1 MMPRMTGHRPWFAS
15 YPPDVPTSLEPYPE
29 ASLFSLVES
38 AAGRFPDRPAIA
50 WFGKHL
56 RYAGLLQ
63 EVERCSAMLAR
74 LGVRQGD
81 RVALIVPN
89 SPPYVI
95 AFYACQRLG
104 AIVVGNNP
112 LYTKREMEHQLRDAE
127 PKVVLVADLLY
138 ADFADVFAAAGVGTV
153 VVTRLNDYMPLVKK
167 LLAPLAVFRKQQKAA
182 GKPWPPVAKDAPVL
196 RWHRE
201 MRTAAP
207 MPPVA
212 TVRPKEDPAVLIY
225 TGGTTGIAKGAM
237 LSHYNLQC
245 NARQG
250 AAWCRI
256 VDGEDAVLAALPFFH
271 SYGLLAMN
279 LTMLSAAKLIP
290 VPNPR
295 DIHLLL
301 ELIQKEEPSLFP
313 GVPRLYIAINENP
326 KTPEFDLKSIKA
338 CVSGAAPLPVAVA
351 KEFERVTD
359 GGQVVEGYGL
369 TECSPVTHANPFNGM
384 RKPGH
389 IGLPIPDTDARII
402 SLEDP
407 DLEMPPGEPGELCI
421 RGPQVMLGYWHRPEE
436 TALSIRNGWLHTGDV
451 AQVDTA
457 GYFKIVDRLKDMILV
472 SGFNVYPNE
481 VEDVLYMH
489 PKISKAAVIG
499 IPDDRTGEAVK
510 AFVVLK
516 EGESLTADEL
526 IAWIRDPA
534 QGLTG
539 YRVPHEVEFRDSLP
553 ETMVGKVL
561 RRILSDEERQRRALA
576 EAASA
581 PSPAPPLTS

>member
-1 MMPRMTGHRPWFAS
+1 
-15 YPPDVPTSLEPYPE
+15 
-29 ASLFSLVES
+29 
-38 AAGRFPDRPAIA
+38 
-50 WFGKHL
+50 
-56 RYAGLLQ
+56 
-63 EVERCSAMLAR
+63 MLAR

-127 PKVVLVADLLY
+127 PKAVLVADLLY
-138 ADFADVFAAAGVGTV
+138 ADFADVFAAAGIATV
-153 VVTRLNDYMPLVKK
+153 VVTRLNDYMPPVKK
-167 LLAPLAVFRKQQKAA
+167 LLAPLAVFRKQQRAA

-196 RWHRE
+196 RWHQE

-207 MPPVA
+207 MPPAA
-212 TVRPKEDPAVLIY
+212 TVRPKEDPAVLVY

-250 AAWCRI
+250 ATWCQI

-301 ELIQKEEPSLFP
+301 ELIQKEKPSLFP

-326 KTPEFDLKSIKA
+326 KTPEFDLKSIRA

-369 TECSPVTHANPFNGM
+369 TECSPVTHANPFNGV

-389 IGLPIPDTDARII
+389 IGLPIPDTDARIM
-402 SLEDP
+402 SLDDP

-451 AQVDTA
+451 AQVDA
-457 GYFKIVDRLKDMILV
+457 EGYFKIVDRLKDMILV

-516 EGESLTADEL
+516 DGESLTADEL
-526 IAWIRDPA
+526 IAWVRDPA

-539 YRVPHEVEFRDSLP
+539 YRVPHQVEFRDSLP

-561 RRILSDEERQRRALA
+561 RRILSDEERQRRVSA

-581 PSPAPPLTS
+581 PAPAPPSTS

>member
-1 MMPRMTGHRPWFAS
+1 MMPRMTDHRPWFAS
-15 YPPDVPTSLEPYPE
+15 YPSDVPASLEPYPE

-50 WFGKHL
+50 WFGKRL
-56 RYAGLLQ
+56 SYAGLLA
-63 EVERCSAMLAR
+63 EIERCSAMLAR
-74 LGVRQGD
+74 LGVGQGD

-127 PKVVLVADLLY
+127 PTVVLVADLLY
-138 ADFADVFAAAGVGTV
+138 ADFAEVFASAGIRTV

-167 LLAPLAVFRKQQKAA
+167 LLAPFAVFRKQQKAA

-201 MRTAAP
+201 LGADAP

-212 TVRPKEDPAVLIY
+212 TVRPKEDAAVLIY
-225 TGGTTGIAKGAM
+225 TGGTTGVAKGAM
-237 LSHYNLQC
+237 LSHDNLQC

-250 AAWCRI
+250 AAWFPNI
-256 VDGEDAVLAALPFFH
+256 VDGEDALLAALPFFH

-279 LTMLSAAKLIP
+279 LTMLIAGKLIP

-295 DIHLLL
+295 DIHMVL

-326 KTPEFDLKSIKA
+326 KTPGFDLKSIKA
-338 CVSGAAPLPVAVA
+338 CVSGAAPLPPAVA
-351 KEFERVTD
+351 KEFERVTG
-359 GGQVVEGYGL
+359 GGQVVEGFGL
-369 TECSPVTHANPFNGM
+369 TECSPVTHANPFNGV

-389 IGLPIPDTDARII
+389 IGLPVPDTDARIM
-402 SLEDP
+402 SLDDP
-407 DLEMPPGEPGELCI
+407 DQELPPGEPGELCI
-421 RGPQVMLGYWHRPEE
+421 RGPQVMLGYWRRPEE

-451 AQVDTA
+451 AQVDA
-457 GYFKIVDRLKDMILV
+457 EGYFKIVDRLKDMILV

-489 PKISKAAVIG
+489 PQISKAAVIG

-516 EGESLTADEL
+516 EGASLTAEEL
-526 IAWIRDPA
+526 IAWTRDPA

-561 RRILSDEERQRRALA
+561 RRVLTDEERQRRVAA
-576 EAASA
+576 ESGSAAA
-581 PSPAPPLTS
+581 PSPPSA